1 MSSAASVP
9 PPDPEPTG
17 SRGRELS
24 GHRTAPALML
34 LLALLV
40 TFPMTASPASSP
52 SPTPWT
58 IDDVVR
64 TESSDEW
71 TVSRDGR
78 LAVGLRSSVER
89 VEGKEK
95 RVWNLWLVRL
105 DRERD
110 RDRDRE
116 RPAPESGSDEA
127 AGAPGGHRTGP
138 ELETLQLTR
147 GRDRVSSPA
156 FSPDG
161 RHVAYLSDRKPP
173 SAGGGDGGDDGRGE
187 RQVWVLPLAG
197 GEPYPVTELD
207 RSVRAVGWIDAK
219 TLVVLAPEA
228 RSAWEL
234 ERKAGNDESR
244 VVEDAEHEPPV
255 RLFRVGLD
263 GEVRRITGNDDWI
276 DSLAVAPDG
285 RRAVITAQQSLSFE
299 FDSKVAPHTRLVDL
313 ATGASERLFAEPV
326 DGRPLLPRDVRWR
339 RDSGGFYFVDDYSTH
354 PLYRSAAVSR
364 LWHHDLETGTTR
376 RVDLDWDRG
385 LGRGYAVVPDGFVAL
400 LADGVHDRLARYRME
415 GAGGDRTW
423 RRTDLAWGEHA
434 DHAGRLDDLAA
445 APDGSRILYQHSKV
459 DRPPQWYAAGLEGD
473 RLTTVRRF
481 TGLNASFADK
491 PTGRYEVIHFTGARG
506 DEVEGILAYPL
517 DVPEGGTP
525 EEPRPLIL
533 DIHGGPASRDRD
545 SWDQRWAAPT
555 LLWRQK
561 GAFTLQV
568 NYHGSAGY
576 GLEWVESIGGGKYY
590 ELEIPDLEAAVDHV
604 IERGLA
610 DPERLATTGWSNG
623 GILSAELITRTDR
636 YKAASI
642 GAADVEWISDWANV
656 SFGASFDNYYFGATP
671 WEDPE
676 LYVEKSP
683 FFRLTEVTTPTIVYT
698 GTEDTNVPPHQSWNL
713 FRALQQIGRTDVRL
727 VIFPGERHGLQ
738 EIPHQRRKIEE
749 DLAWLDRHLF
759 GVEEP
764 RPEAVRP
771 GTLLAGLLQRAQAA
785 RGPGGALGAQADGL
799 LVPETVSFAG
809 LEVGRFEVTRAQY
822 AAFDPGAFPGGGLAP
837 GEEDLPMTGV
847 PFERARE
854 YAAWLAERTGR
865 PFRLPTDKEAERLAA
880 AARKEARKATAG
892 GPRGNTLDRWAGY
905 APNPDDEAEIRRALE
920 SVAEGRDEGAAG
932 AAPLLLPVGSLP
944 GAGDD
949 PVFDLDGNA
958 AEWAVRSDG
967 TGKPVG
973 PSADRSTDPRS
984 PRSGRGEPAP
994 EYVGFRVVVGE
1005 PPPG

>member
-1 MSSAASVP
+1 MSSAARVP
-9 PPDPEPTG
+9 PPDPELAVAPG
-17 SRGRELS
+17 RGLP
-24 GHRTAPALML
+24 GHRAAPALAL
-34 LLALLV
+34 LLTLLV
-40 TFPMTASPASSP
+40 TFPMTASPARSAP
-52 SPTPWT
+52 ARPWT

-64 TESSDEW
+64 TETSDDW

-78 LAVGLRSSVER
+78 LAVGLRSTVER

-95 RVWNLWLVRL
+95 RVWNLWLARL
-105 DRERD
+105 DREED
-110 RDRDRE
+110 PDGTGE
-116 RPAPESGSDEA
+116 RPIPEEGAGEA
-127 AGAPGGHRTGP
+127 AEPPGGRPTGT

-147 GRDRVSSPA
+147 GRDRISSPTFA
-156 FSPDG
+156 PDG
-161 RHVAYLSDRKPP
+161 RHVAYVSDRKPP
-173 SAGGGDGGDDGRGE
+173 SARGDDGDGGRGE

-207 RSVRAVGWIDAK
+207 RSVRAVEWIDPE

-234 ERKAGNDESR
+234 ERKTRHDGSR

-263 GEVRRITGNDDWI
+263 GEVRRITRNDDWI
-276 DSLAVAPDG
+276 DSMSVAPDG
-285 RRAVITAQQSLSFE
+285 RRAVVAAQQSLSFE
-299 FDSKVAPHTRLVDL
+299 FDSKVPPHTRLVDL
-313 ATGASERLFAEPV
+313 ETGASERLFAEPV
-326 DGRPLLPRDVRWR
+326 EGRPLLPRDVRWR
-339 RDSGGFYFVDDYSTH
+339 RDSGGFYFVDDYSSH
-354 PLYRSAAVSR
+354 PLYRSAAVPR

-376 RVDLDWDRG
+376 RVELDWDRG

-400 LADGVHDRLARYRME
+400 LADGVHERLARYRAE
-415 GAGGDRTW
+415 GGGGDRTW
-423 RRTDLAWGEHA
+423 RRTDLAWEERSE
-434 DHAGRLDDLAA
+434 HAGRLDALVA
-445 APDGSRILYQHSKV
+445 APDGSRILYQHSGV
-459 DRPPQWYAAGLEGD
+459 DRPPQWYAARLEGERLGPVR
-473 RLTTVRRF
+473 RLTN
-481 TGLNASFADK
+481 LNPSFAAK
-491 PTGRYEVIHFTGARG
+491 PTGRYEVIRFRGARG

-517 DVPEGGTP
+517 DVPEGVTL

-545 SWDQRWAAPT
+545 AWDQRWAAPT

-576 GLEWVESIGGGKYY
+576 GLEWVESIGGGNYY

-610 DPERLATTGWSNG
+610 DPDRLATTGWSNG

-656 SFGASFDNYYFGATP
+656 SFGASFDNYYFGTTP

-676 LYVEKSP
+676 LYIEKSP
-683 FFRLTEVTTPTIVYT
+683 FFRLSEVTTPTIVYT

-727 VIFPGERHGLQ
+727 VIFPGEPHGLQ

-749 DLAWLDRHLF
+749 DLTWLDRHLF
-759 GVEEP
+759 GTEVK

-771 GTLLAGLLQRAQAA
+771 GTLLAGLLQRAAA
-785 RGPGGALGAQADGL
+785 GRGPAGALGTDTAGL
-799 LVPETVSFAG
+799 LVPETASFAG

-822 AAFDPGAFPGGGLAP
+822 AAFDPGFFPAGAPAP
-837 GEEDLPMTGV
+837 GEEDLPVTGV

-865 PFRLPTDKEAERLAA
+865 PFRLPTGQEAERLVK
-880 AARKEARKATAG
+880 AARKAARKATAD

-905 APNPDDEAEIRRALE
+905 TPNPDDEAEIHRAL
-920 SVAEGRDEGAAG
+920 GALQSG
-932 AAPLLLPVGSLP
+932 DGSTGPAPLLLPVGSLT

-958 AEWAVRSDG
+958 AEWAVGDDG
-967 TGKPVG
+967 AGSPVG
-973 PSADRSTDPRS
+973 PSADRSTDPR
-984 PRSGRGEPAP
+984 GRPGAGGEPAS
-994 EYVGFRVVVGE
+994 EYVGFRVVVGDRE
-1005 PPPG
+1005 RPR

>member
-1 MSSAASVP
+1 MSSSTPSPAP
-9 PPDPEPTG
+9 GPELPG
-17 SRGRELS
+17 SRP
-24 GHRTAPALML
+24 APARTPSLTIAL
-34 LLALLV
+34 FLLV
-40 TFPMTASPASSP
+40 TSPMTASSSP
-52 SPTPWT
+52 SPDSRSPWT
-58 IDDVVR
+58 VDDLVR
-64 TESSDEW
+64 TETSDEW

-78 LAVGLRSSVER
+78 LAVGLRSTVER

-105 DRERD
+105 DRERSG
-110 RDRDRE
+110 
-116 RPAPESGSDEA
+116 PESGS
-127 AGAPGGHRTGP
+127 AGA

-147 GRDRVSSPA
+147 GRDRISSPVV
-156 FSPDG
+156 SPDG

-173 SAGGGDGGDDGRGE
+173 SAGGGDGTDDGRGE

-207 RSVRAVGWIDAK
+207 RSVQGVGWLGPEA
-219 TLVVLAPEA
+219 LVVQAPEA

-234 ERKAGNDESR
+234 ERKGRNDESR
-244 VVEDAEHEPPV
+244 VVEDAAHTPPV

-276 DSLAVAPDG
+276 DSMAVAPDG
-285 RRAVITAQQSLSFE
+285 RRAVVTAQQSLSFE
-299 FDSKVAPHTRLVDL
+299 FDSKVPPHTRLVDL
-313 ATGASERLFAEPV
+313 ETGASERLLAEPV

-364 LWHHDLETGTTR
+364 LWHHDLESGTTR

-385 LGRGYAVVPDGFVAL
+385 LGRGYAVLPDGFVAL

-423 RRTDLAWGEHA
+423 RRTDLAWAEHADHA
-434 DHAGRLDDLAA
+434 DHAGRLDALVA
-445 APDGSRILYQHSKV
+445 APDGSRILYQHSRV
-459 DRPPQWYAAGLEGD
+459 DRAPQWYAAGLEGD

-481 TGLNASFADK
+481 TDLNASFATK
-491 PTGRYEVIHFTGARG
+491 PAGRYEVIRFTGARG

-517 DVPEGGTP
+517 DAPEDGAP
-525 EEPRPLIL
+525 EELRPLIL

-545 SWDQRWAAPT
+545 AWDQRWAAPT
-555 LLWRQK
+555 LLWRQR

-576 GLEWVESIGGGKYY
+576 GLEWVESIGGGRYY

-656 SFGASFDNYYFGATP
+656 SFGASFDNYYFGTTP

-676 LYVEKSP
+676 LYIEKSP

-738 EIPHQRRKIEE
+738 EIPHQRRKVEE

-759 GVEEP
+759 GVEEE

-771 GTLLAGLLQRAQAA
+771 GTLLAGLLDRARAA
-785 RGPGGALGAQADGL
+785 RGSGGALGAQADGL

-822 AAFDPGAFPGGGLAP
+822 AAFDPGSFPAGAPAP
-837 GEEDLPMTGV
+837 GEEDLPATGV
-847 PFERARE
+847 PFEGARE
-854 YAAWLAERTGR
+854 YAAWLAGRTGR
-865 PFRLPTDKEAERLAA
+865 PFRLPTKEEAETLVKAARKA
-880 AARKEARKATAG
+880 AARATAD

-905 APNPDDEAEIRRALE
+905 TPNPDDEAEIRRALE
-920 SVAEGRDEGAAG
+920 ALQPEDGRAG
-932 AAPLLLPVGSLP
+932 PAPLLLPVGSLP

-958 AEWAVRSDG
+958 AEWAVTDDG
-967 TGKPVG
+967 GTPVG
-973 PSADRSTDPRS
+973 PSADRSTDPR
-984 PRSGRGEPAP
+984 GERGEPAA